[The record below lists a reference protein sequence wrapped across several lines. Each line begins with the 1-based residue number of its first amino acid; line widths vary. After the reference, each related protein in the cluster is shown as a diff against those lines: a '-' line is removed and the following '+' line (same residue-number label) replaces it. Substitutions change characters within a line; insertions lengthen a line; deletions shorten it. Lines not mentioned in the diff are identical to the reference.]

1 MRNRHETKATSAP
14 VKDSDPPVS
23 HDTDMD
29 ERVLLVEDDASIR
42 EVAKLGLTNA
52 GFRVTTAADGREGLL
67 HFRQTPFDLVL
78 LDVMLPEL
86 DGYEV
91 CRQIRS
97 ESRVPVVMLSAKT
110 DTVDVVVG
118 LELGA
123 DDYVKKPFE
132 MAELVARARAAVR
145 RSTAGGE
152 EQVLVRG
159 DLEIDPGAFIVRR
172 RGEEVNLT
180 ATEFK
185 LLFELAR
192 RPGQVFT
199 RELLL
204 QRVWNY
210 DYLGDS
216 RLVDVAVQR
225 LRGKI
230 EDDPKEPQAIK
241 TVRGVGYRFDAG

>member
-1 MRNRHETKATSAP
+1 
-14 VKDSDPPVS
+14 
-23 HDTDMD
+23 MD

-42 EVAKLGLTNA
+42 EVAKLGLANA
-52 GFRVTTAADGREGLL
+52 GFHVTTAADGREGLI

-91 CRQIRS
+91 CRQIRA
-97 ESRVPVVMLSAKT
+97 ESRVPIVILSAKT

-145 RSTAGGE
+145 RSTAGDEVPG
-152 EQVLVRG
+152 LVRG
-159 DLEIDPGAFIVRR
+159 AFIARR

-185 LLFELAR
+185 LLLELAR

-225 LRGKI
+225 LRAKI

>member
-1 MRNRHETKATSAP
+1 MN
-14 VKDSDPPVS
+14 
-23 HDTDMD
+23 

-42 EVAKLGLTNA
+42 EVAGLGLSQA
-52 GFRVTTAADGREGLL
+52 GFRVTTSGNGRDGLVQ
-67 HFRQTPFDLVL
+67 FRNAKFDLVV

-91 CRQIRS
+91 CRQIRG
-97 ESRVPVVMLSAKT
+97 ESRVPIIMLSAKS

-123 DDYVKKPFE
+123 DDYVTKPFE
-132 MAELVARARAAVR
+132 LPELIARARTAVR
-145 RSTAGGE
+145 RAAVEPE
-152 EQVLVRG
+152 EPVLARG
-159 DLEIDPGAFIVRR
+159 DLEIDPAGFSVKR
-172 RGEEVNLT
+172 RGEDVSLT

-204 QRVWNY
+204 ERVWNY
-210 DYLGDS
+210 EYLGDS

-230 EDDPKEPQAIK
+230 EDDPKEPRHIK
-241 TVRGVGYRFDAG
+241 TIRGVGYRFDAD

>member
-1 MRNRHETKATSAP
+1 
-14 VKDSDPPVS
+14 
-23 HDTDMD
+23 
-29 ERVLLVEDDASIR
+29 
-42 EVAKLGLTNA
+42 
-52 GFRVTTAADGREGLL
+52 
-67 HFRQTPFDLVL
+67 
-78 LDVMLPEL
+78 MLPEL

-91 CRQIRS
+91 CRQIRA
-97 ESRVPVVMLSAKT
+97 ESRVPIIMLSAKT

-123 DDYVKKPFE
+123 DDYVTKPFE

-145 RSTAGGE
+145 RSTAVDE
-152 EQVLVRG
+152 ESVLVRG
-159 DLEIDPGAFIVRR
+159 GLEIDPGAFMVRR
-172 RGEEVNLT
+172 GARSSSSP

-185 LLFELAR
+185 LLLELAR

-225 LRGKI
+225 LRAKV

-241 TVRGVGYRFDAG
+241 TVRGVGYRFDTA

>member
-1 MRNRHETKATSAP
+1 
-14 VKDSDPPVS
+14 
-23 HDTDMD
+23 MD

-52 GFRVTTAADGREGLL
+52 GFHVTTAADGRDGLI
-67 HFRQTPFDLVL
+67 HFRQTPFDLVI

-91 CRQIRS
+91 LRQIRA
-97 ESRVPVVMLSAKT
+97 ESRVPVIMLSAKS

-123 DDYVKKPFE
+123 DDYVTKPFE
-132 MAELVARARAAVR
+132 MPELVARARAAIR
-145 RSTAGGE
+145 RATAVDE
-152 EQVLVRG
+152 EPVIVRG
-159 DLEIDPGAFIVRR
+159 DLEIDPGAFVARR
-172 RGEEVNLT
+172 WGEELGLT

-185 LLFELAR
+185 LLLELAR

-225 LRGKI
+225 LRAKV
-230 EDDPKEPQAIK
+230 EDDPKDPQSIK
-241 TVRGVGYRFDAG
+241 TVRGVGYRFDTA

>member
-1 MRNRHETKATSAP
+1 
-14 VKDSDPPVS
+14 
-23 HDTDMD
+23 MD

-42 EVAKLGLTNA
+42 EVAKLGLEQA
-52 GFRVTTAADGREGLL
+52 GFRVTTAPDGREGLL
-67 HFRQTPFDLVL
+67 HFRQSRFDLVV
-78 LDVMLPEL
+78 LDVMLPNL

-91 CRQIRS
+91 CRQIRA
-97 ESRVPVVMLSAKT
+97 ESRVPIIMLSAKSE
-110 DTVDVVVG
+110 TVDIVVG

-123 DDYVKKPFE
+123 DDYVTKPFE
-132 MAELVARARAAVR
+132 LPELVARARAAVR
-145 RSTAGGE
+145 RSSAEPE
-152 EQVLVRG
+152 EPVLTRG
-159 DLEIDPGAFIVRR
+159 DLEIDPGAFLAR
-172 RGEEVNLT
+172 RGGEEINLT

-185 LLFELAR
+185 LLLELAR

-210 DYLGDS
+210 DFLGDS

-225 LRGKI
+225 LRGKV
-230 EDDPKEPQAIK
+230 EADPKDPQMIK

>member
-1 MRNRHETKATSAP
+1 
-14 VKDSDPPVS
+14 
-23 HDTDMD
+23 MD
-29 ERVLLVEDDASIR
+29 EPVLLVEDDPSIR
-42 EVAKLGLTNA
+42 EIATLGLTQA

-67 HFRQTPFDLVL
+67 HFRQTPFDLVI
-78 LDVMLPEL
+78 LDVMLPTL

-91 CRQIRS
+91 CRQIRAS
-97 ESRVPVVMLSAKT
+97 SRVPIIMLSAKS

-123 DDYVKKPFE
+123 DDYVTKPFE

-145 RSTAGGE
+145 RGQAAPE
-152 EQVLVRG
+152 DPVLVRG
-159 DLEIDPGAFIVRR
+159 DLEIDPGAFAAR
-172 RGEEVNLT
+172 RGGEELPLT

-185 LLFELAR
+185 LLLELAR

-204 QRVWNY
+204 ERVWNY
-210 DYLGDS
+210 EYLGDS

-230 EDDPKEPQAIK
+230 EDDPKEPRMIK
-241 TVRGVGYRFDAG
+241 TVRGVGYRFDQT

>member
-1 MRNRHETKATSAP
+1 
-14 VKDSDPPVS
+14 
-23 HDTDMD
+23 MD
-29 ERVLLVEDDASIR
+29 ERILVVEDDPSIR
-42 EVAKLGLTNA
+42 EVAKLGLTKA
-52 GFRVTTAADGREGLL
+52 GFHVTTAADGREGLI
-67 HFRQTPFDLVL
+67 HFRQSPFDLVI

-91 CRQIRS
+91 CRQIRA
-97 ESRVPVVMLSAKT
+97 ESRVPVVILSAKT

-145 RSTAGGE
+145 RSTAVDE
-152 EQVLVRG
+152 EPVLVRG
-159 DLEIDPGAFIVRR
+159 DLEIDPGAFMVRR
-172 RGEEVNLT
+172 RGEEVSLT

-185 LLFELAR
+185 LLLELAR

-225 LRGKI
+225 LRAKV

-241 TVRGVGYRFDAG
+241 TVRGVGYRFDTA

>member
-1 MRNRHETKATSAP
+1 
-14 VKDSDPPVS
+14 
-23 HDTDMD
+23 MD

-42 EVAKLGLTNA
+42 EVAKLGLEQS
-52 GFRVTTAADGREGLL
+52 GFRVTTAPDGRQGLL
-67 HFRQTPFDLVL
+67 HFRQSPFDLVI

-91 CRQIRS
+91 CRQIRA
-97 ESRVPVVMLSAKT
+97 ESRVPIIMLSAKS

-123 DDYVKKPFE
+123 DDYVTKPFE
-132 MAELVARARAAVR
+132 MAELVARSRAAVR
-145 RSTAGGE
+145 RSTTEPEEPVLARGG
-152 EQVLVRG
+152 
-159 DLEIDPGAFIVRR
+159 LEIDPGAFLVRR
-172 RGEEVNLT
+172 GGEELNLT

-185 LLFELAR
+185 LLLELAR

-225 LRGKI
+225 LRAKV
-230 EDDPKEPQAIK
+230 EDDPKEPQMIK